1 MRLSLS
7 ILPLLF
13 APLVAAYATHPAPR
27 NLTARAHSTHL
38 DARAKASSCAGLYT
52 RNQVTCACNPG
63 LIDPGKPKKECTCP
77 DYPNTEVLI
86 TEVIYDDS
94 TGTISFGS
102 SCICLGAGQGG
113 SAGCPLLARS
123 VPALMS
129 LAQCT
134 TPLKTFA
141 SAR

>member
-1 MRLSLS
+1 MRPSLSL
-7 ILPLLF
+7 LPLLF
-13 APLVAAYATHPAPR
+13 APLAASYATHHAPR

-38 DARAKASSCAGLYT
+38 DARAKTSSCAGLYT
-52 RNQVTCACNPG
+52 RNQVTCECNPG

-113 SAGCPLLARS
+113 WAPRRFLVRS
-123 VPALMS
+123 VSTLNSPS
-129 LAQCT
+129 
-134 TPLKTFA
+134 
-141 SAR
+141 